1 MKSYAR
7 ILLAFAAIILATG
20 AFLHGSAFPKIESA
34 IASSDLAPFAGK
46 SLKVLWLI
54 DSVTSLVIAL
64 VFVLVATNPA
74 SASRGV
80 VALVALIP
88 TTTAILIYYF
98 IGNFI
103 GGHVHLAAALL
114 SFAAALLKSPE

>member
-7 ILLAFAAIILATG
+7 ILLAFAALILATG

-34 IASSDLAPFAGK
+34 IALSDLAPSAGK
-46 SLKVLWLI
+46 SLKALWLI
-54 DSVTSLVIAL
+54 DSATSLVIAL
-64 VFVLVATNPA
+64 VFILIATNPA
-74 SASRGV
+74 SASRGL

-88 TTTAILIYYF
+88 TATAILIYYF

-103 GGHVHLAAALL
+103 GGHVNLAAGLL
-114 SFAAALLKSPE
+114 SFAAALLKPPA

>member
-54 DSVTSLVIAL
+54 DSITSLVIAL
-64 VFVLVATNPA
+64 VFVLIAKNMA
-74 SASRGV
+74 SALARGGGV
-80 VALVALIP
+80 SGVDSDHHC
-88 TTTAILIYYF
+88 
-98 IGNFI
+98 NFD
-103 GGHVHLAAALL
+103 LL
-114 SFAAALLKSPE
+114 FYR

>member
-1 MKSYAR
+1 MLFSTAQ
-7 ILLAFAAIILATG
+7 L
-20 AFLHGSAFPKIESA
+20 FLK
-34 IASSDLAPFAGK
+34 LRAPLRRLIWHRSQVK
-46 SLKVLWLI
+46 SLRVLWLI

-64 VFVLVATNPA
+64 VFLLVATNPA

>member
-1 MKSYAR
+1 MANRFGNLIGYRTCISSSRHKPGFGLAR
-7 ILLAFAAIILATG
+7 
-20 AFLHGSAFPKIESA
+20 
-34 IASSDLAPFAGK
+34 
-46 SLKVLWLI
+46 
-54 DSVTSLVIAL
+54 
-64 VFVLVATNPA
+64 
-74 SASRGV
+74 V

-114 SFAAALLKSPE
+114 SFAALS